1 MTIQG
6 APLPQDRAFLTRF
19 AWRSIAAAL
28 ATLGLKL
35 LAWKVTGSVGLFSD
49 ALESLVNL
57 AAALMALGV
66 LVAASRPPDETHH
79 FGHEKAE
86 FFASGAEGALI
97 LVAAAGIAWPA
108 WNRLL
113 HPQPLEEV
121 GLGLAAAVL
130 ASLLNLGVALT
141 MRRAG
146 RRYESA
152 VLVADAEHL
161 LTDVWTSV
169 AVVAGVGA
177 VALTG
182 WLVLD
187 PLLALLVALNIVA
200 TGVRLMR
207 EAARGL
213 MDPALP
219 AGERDLLLATLQA
232 ALPAEAQHHALRT
245 RQAGPRRHATV
256 HILVPG
262 HWTVLEG
269 HGLLERVEEALRQA
283 LPGLTVVTH
292 LEPLEDPRSFSDQD
306 AL

>member
-1 MTIQG
+1 MTSQ
-6 APLPQDRAFLTRF
+6 AASPPRDRAFLTRF
-19 AWRSIAAAL
+19 AWMSIGAAL
-28 ATLGLKL
+28 ITMALKL
-35 LAWKVTGSVGLFSD
+35 VAWKITGSVGLLSD

-66 LVAASRPPDETHH
+66 LVAASRPADDTHH

-113 HPQPLEEV
+113 NPQPLEEI

-130 ASLLNLGVALT
+130 ASLLNLGVAVT

-146 RRYESA
+146 RRYQSA

-177 VALTG
+177 VGLTG

-187 PLLALLVALNIVA
+187 PLLALLVALNIVY

-207 EAARGL
+207 EAMHGL

-219 AGERDLLLATLQA
+219 PEDSEQLLA
-232 ALPAEAQHHALRT
+232 ALLSVLPSEVQHHAFRT
-245 RQAGPRRHATV
+245 RQAGPRRYVNV

-262 HWTVLEG
+262 RWTVLEG
-269 HGLLERVEEALRQA
+269 HHLLEQVEVALRQA
-283 LPGLTVVTH
+283 VPGVVVMTH
-292 LEPLEDPRSFSDQD
+292 LEPLEDPRSFTDQD
-306 AL
+306 PL